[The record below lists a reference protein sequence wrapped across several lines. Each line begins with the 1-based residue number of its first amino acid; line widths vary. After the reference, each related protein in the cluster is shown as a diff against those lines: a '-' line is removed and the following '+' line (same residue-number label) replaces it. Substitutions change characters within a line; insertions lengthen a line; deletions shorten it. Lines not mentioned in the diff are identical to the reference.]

1 MIGPYAMI
9 FAMPVPM
16 RSLAILPVLTFG
28 ALALSCSSKADPVV
42 SGGAQFK
49 LQNPAAADRGMLG
62 SCPDI
67 STQPFTVA
75 QRGED
80 GQLKLV
86 VDGADD
92 ARVSCRADGGQ
103 FDVTVSRAAASF
115 SATGKI
121 VNNVATDAVVTVV
134 TPSNVYTTRDKKCTV
149 TITQNSDGKL
159 RGKVKCLLLEHK
171 TLPNGC
177 ATTDEPVA
185 DPDGVDRT
193 STFFAFANC
202 SGF

>member
-1 MIGPYAMI
+1 
-9 FAMPVPM
+9 M
-16 RSLAILPVLTFG
+16 RFLAILSLS
-28 ALALSCSSKADPVV
+28 ALAFSCSSKAEPVV

-49 LQNPAAADRGMLG
+49 LQNASVADRGMLG
-62 SCPDI
+62 ACPDI

-92 ARVSCRADGGQ
+92 ARVACQADGTR
-103 FDVTVSRAAASF
+103 FNINVSRAAASF
-115 SATGKI
+115 SASGTI
-121 VNNVATDAVVTVV
+121 VAGVSTNATVSVS
-134 TPSNVYTTRDKKCTV
+134 TPSNNYTTRDKKCTV

-159 RGKVKCLLLEHK
+159 RGKVKCPLLEHK
-171 TLPNGC
+171 TLNNGC
-177 ATTDEPVA
+177 STTDEPILDA
-185 DPDGVDRT
+185 DNIDRT

-202 SGF
+202 AGY

>member
-1 MIGPYAMI
+1 
-9 FAMPVPM
+9 M
-16 RSLAILPVLTFG
+16 RFLAILTLS
-28 ALALSCSSKADPVV
+28 ALAFSCSSKAEPVV

-49 LQNPAAADRGMLG
+49 LQNATVADRGTLG

-92 ARVSCRADGGQ
+92 ARVGCQADGSR
-103 FDVTVSRAAASF
+103 FNLTVSRAAASF
-115 SATGKI
+115 SATGTI
-121 VNNVATDAVVTVV
+121 VGGVSNDAIINVS
-134 TPSNVYTTRDKKCTV
+134 TPSNNYTTRDKKCVV
-149 TITQNSDGKL
+149 TITENAGGKI
-159 RGKVKCLLLEHK
+159 RGKVKCPLLEHK
-171 TLPNGC
+171 TLNNAC
-177 ATTDEPVA
+177 STTDEAILEA
-185 DPDGVDRT
+185 DKVDRT

-202 SGF
+202 TGY

>member
-1 MIGPYAMI
+1 
-9 FAMPVPM
+9 M
-16 RSLAILPVLTFG
+16 RFLAALPLA
-28 ALALSCSSKADPVV
+28 ALALSCSSKAEPVV

-49 LQNPAAADRGMLG
+49 LQNAQVADRGMLG

-92 ARVSCRADGGQ
+92 ARVLCRADGGR
-103 FDVTVSRAAASF
+103 FDVSVSRAAASF
-115 SATGKI
+115 SATGTI
-121 VNNVATDAVVTVV
+121 AGGVSTDASVTVV
-134 TPSNVYTTRDKKCTV
+134 TPSNVYTTREKKCTV
-149 TITQNSDGKL
+149 TITQNTDGKL
-159 RGKVKCLLLEHK
+159 RGKVKCLVLEHK
-171 TLPNGC
+171 TLNNAC
-177 ATTDEPVA
+177 ATTDEAIVDA
-185 DPDGVDRT
+185 DGVDRT

>member
-1 MIGPYAMI
+1 MPLAMR
-9 FAMPVPM
+9 F
-16 RSLAILPVLTFG
+16 LAILPLA
-28 ALALSCSSKADPVV
+28 ALALSCSSKAEPVV

-49 LQNPAAADRGMLG
+49 LQNPLPADRGTLG
-62 SCPDI
+62 ACPDG
-67 STQPFTVA
+67 TGNAFTVA

-103 FDVTVSRAAASF
+103 FSVSVSRAAASF
-115 SATGKI
+115 TASGKI
-121 VNNVATDAVVTVV
+121 AGGVSTDAIVTLV
-134 TPSNVYTTRDKKCTV
+134 TPSNVYKTTTKKCTV
-149 TITQNSDGKL
+149 TITQNADGRL
-159 RGKVKCLLLEHK
+159 RGKVKCPLVEH
-171 TLPNGC
+171 TQLPNGC
-177 ATTDEPVA
+177 STTDEPVI
-185 DPDGVDRT
+185 DMDGVDRT

>member
-1 MIGPYAMI
+1 
-9 FAMPVPM
+9 M
-16 RSLAILPVLTFG
+16 RLLAILPLA
-28 ALALSCSSKADPVV
+28 ALGLSCSAKAEPVV

-49 LQNPAAADRGMLG
+49 LQNPAVIDRGMLG
-62 SCPDI
+62 ACPDI

-92 ARVSCRADGGQ
+92 ARVGCSADGSR
-103 FDVTVSRAAASF
+103 FSVSVSRAAASF
-115 SATGKI
+115 SASGKI
-121 VNNVATDAVVTVV
+121 GPGGISTDADVSVS
-134 TPSNVYTTRDKKCTV
+134 TPSNNYRTRDKKCTV
-149 TITQNSDGKL
+149 TITENTGGRL
-159 RGKVKCLLLEHK
+159 RGKVKCLLLEHT
-171 TLPNGC
+171 TLSNGC
-177 ATTDEPVA
+177 ATTDQAVF
-185 DPDGVDRT
+185 DQDGVDRA